1 MLDNTDGFKNSDSAD
16 VRLYGCY
23 NEKVEE
29 ILLLRNY

>member
-1 MLDNTDGFKNSDSAD
+1 MLDNTDGWKNNDSAD

-23 NEKVEE
+23 NKKAKE